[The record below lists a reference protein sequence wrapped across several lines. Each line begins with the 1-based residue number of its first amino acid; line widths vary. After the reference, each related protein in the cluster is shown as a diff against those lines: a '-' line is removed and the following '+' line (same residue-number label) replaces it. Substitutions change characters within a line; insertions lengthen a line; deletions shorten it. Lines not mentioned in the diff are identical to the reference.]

1 MVSLEQTIRS
11 ITDWSQ
17 SRVRHL
23 CDTDDPMD
31 YLDAHAIVQEF
42 EEWMDPNMDD
52 HDVYSLE
59 YIGDGSE
66 YDG

>member
-1 MVSLEQTIRS
+1 
-11 ITDWSQ
+11 
-17 SRVRHL
+17 
-23 CDTDDPMD
+23 MD

>member
-1 MVSLEQTIRS
+1 METLHNTIRQV
-11 ITDWSQ
+11 TDWSV
-17 SRVRHL
+17 SRVHTL

-42 EEWMDPNMDD
+42 EDWMDPDMKD

-59 YIGDGSE
+59 YIGEGSE